1 LYPIPF
7 IEEVMDKIMVYSF
20 LDGFSSYHQIMIAPK
35 DKYKITFITN
45 WGAFIWVVMLFGFK
59 NGPSTYQ

>member
-1 LYPIPF
+1 
-7 IEEVMDKIMVYSF
+7 MDKIMVYSF